1 MKYLIMNGADVTAKN
16 TVISQFNNK
25 QDLLSRVM
33 KVSQEGETPL
43 MTASTNAAITF
54 LLEHGSD
61 REAVN
66 NVSCVVCC

>member
-25 QDLLSRVM
+25 LSRVM